1 MTAKKSIRSKKSTR
15 MTRAKKA
22 TTVKTEVRRF
32 TDSIEAQ
39 AIFLV
44 VICVLAVAIVIAAR
58 RSGQPAAT
66 TAAATRPAAAEVAD
80 APAPAMAPASG
91 QAMPVTSTE
100 SARTASFVTIS
111 GCLEQSD
118 ETFRLTDTA
127 GDSAPR
133 ARSWKSGFLK
143 KSPAAL
149 EVVDVTNRLKLPRH
163 VGERVSL
170 TGTLVEREMQ
180 VRALQRVGPSCS
192 KAKGPQ
198 A

>member
-1 MTAKKSIRSKKSTR
+1 MTAKKSLRSKKSTR

-66 TAAATRPAAAEVAD
+66 TAAAARPRGGYRGRSGSGGTPTDRPAM
-80 APAPAMAPASG
+80 PA
-91 QAMPVTSTE
+91 TSTE

-111 GCLEQSD
+111 GCLEQFD

-133 ARSWKSGFLK
+133 ARAGS
-143 KSPAAL
+143 
-149 EVVDVTNRLKLPRH
+149 
-163 VGERVSL
+163 
-170 TGTLVEREMQ
+170 
-180 VRALQRVGPSCS
+180 
-192 KAKGPQ
+192 Q
-198 A
+198 AS

>member
-1 MTAKKSIRSKKSTR
+1 
-15 MTRAKKA
+15 
-22 TTVKTEVRRF
+22 
-32 TDSIEAQ
+32 
-39 AIFLV
+39 
-44 VICVLAVAIVIAAR
+44 
-58 RSGQPAAT
+58 
-66 TAAATRPAAAEVAD
+66 
-80 APAPAMAPASG
+80 
-91 QAMPVTSTE
+91 MPVTSTE

-127 GDSAPR
+127 GDNAPK

-143 KSPAAL
+143 KSPAAI

-180 VRALQRVGPSCS
+180 VRALHRVGLSCS

>member
-66 TAAATRPAAAEVAD
+66 TAAAARPAAIED
-80 APAPAMAPASG
+80 APAPAVTPTDRP
-91 QAMPVTSTE
+91 AMPATSTE

-180 VRALQRVGPSCS
+180 VRTLQRVGPSCS